1 MELESLIAVI
11 GGLFGIVGLLG
22 SAIAILRANIV
33 KGTLELYRE
42 NDNALRGRIDTLE
55 SERTELEKQV
65 SRQGGEI
72 AGLKEERGVL
82 RDLATGA
89 SAVAELGE
97 IITAHH
103 GEVVS
108 LLTKLTE
115 ERRSP
120 RTPRTT

>member
-1 MELESLIAVI
+1 MIAIV

-55 SERTELEKQV
+55 AERAELEKQV

-72 AGLKEERGVL
+72 TALKEERTVL

-89 SAVAELGE
+89 SAVAELSE
-97 IITAHH
+97 IVSGHH
-103 GEVVS
+103 QEVVS

-115 ERRSP
+115 ERRS